1 MYSDDPW
8 DPSKDT
14 IDPGSCPDE
23 NDGDSIPER
32 SAQPN
37 FGHTKGWL
45 EFGGY
50 SLFNRKIS
58 GTLFFNKNS
67 GVWLSHSVRYFPK
80 TESYAYSKCGR
91 TNAQDFLCMTF
102 DYSQLNNIG
111 KQLCYDNPYIYSSNL
126 PSDIAAANPDLTK
139 VGGILLHP
147 NET

>member
-32 SAQPN
+32 SVQPN

-45 EFGGY
+45 EFGEY
-50 SLFNRKIS
+50 SLVNRKIS

-91 TNAQDFLCMTF
+91 QMHKISCAWRLTIPNSTILV
-102 DYSQLNNIG
+102 NNCATII
-111 KQLCYDNPYIYSSNL
+111 PIYIR
-126 PSDIAAANPDLTK
+126 LTYQAILQQQIQ
-139 VGGILLHP
+139 ILLR
-147 NET
+147 